1 MKGMTAQY
9 PLKSQEKPPANTIL
23 PHRFVGIG
31 GTTGNIPATG
41 G

>member
-1 MKGMTAQY
+1 MKRMTAQY
-9 PLKSQEKPPANTIL
+9 PLKSQKKSPANTVL
-23 PHRFVGIG
+23 LYRFNGIS